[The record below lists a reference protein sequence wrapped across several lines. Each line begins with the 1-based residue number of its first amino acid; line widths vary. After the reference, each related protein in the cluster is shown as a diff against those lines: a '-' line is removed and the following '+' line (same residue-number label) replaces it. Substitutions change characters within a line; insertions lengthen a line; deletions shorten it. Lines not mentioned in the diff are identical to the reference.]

1 MFYNKMLYIIIDT
14 NKSDI
19 KMNRRNRERNR
30 QRMRDKRTEPDTCST
45 QVTHFILLTFSLI
58 LENNIKDSQKLK

>member
-30 QRMRDKRTEPDTCST
+30 QRMRDKRTEPDTSST

>member
-1 MFYNKMLYIIIDT
+1 MD
-14 NKSDI
+14 DI

-30 QRMRDKRTEPDTCST
+30 QRMRDKRTEPDTSST

>member
-30 QRMRDKRTEPDTCST
+30 QRMRDKRTEPDTSST
-45 QVTHFILLTFSLI
+45 QVTYFILLTFSLI

>member
-30 QRMRDKRTEPDTCST
+30 QRMRDKRTEPDTSST
-45 QVTHFILLTFSLI
+45 QVTHFIQLTFSLI

>member
-1 MFYNKMLYIIIDT
+1 
-14 NKSDI
+14 
-19 KMNRRNRERNR
+19 MNRRNRERNR
-30 QRMRDKRTEPDTCST
+30 QRMRDKRIEPDTSST